1 MVTNTRK
8 KHGKPHNKTKSRKDI
23 YSFKLVQKLC
33 KKSANTFNSFEEEYE
48 KTHNPSHLGNVE
60 TELLKIFKEPYAPK
74 DVQPNT
80 DFYTYINYR
89 WIEQQK
95 ELAKTEKKF
104 YVQMDSFRI
113 VQEKVYKELV
123 DIINTYVSSNRGTK
137 KSNELKDCYHSFSKP
152 SDECIRKQVNM
163 YIDLLDEHIKEN
175 KLIEWLVYL
184 NKNDVVSW
192 GAPVSF
198 ALLSDLKNANTYR
211 CNISQPDL
219 TFYDYDLYIENEA
232 DDQNTKVYKKK
243 FTKNFKEY
251 LNKLFN
257 TFHLKI
263 NPEDI
268 IQMEY
273 ELMLMM
279 DCRSV
284 ANESPEYY
292 NRVTPSES
300 ISKYGFDWAKFAKLY
315 GFNEVPKFFICSNL
329 SYLKCIMTELTEKW
343 TTDKWRNY
351 FIYIGI
357 RQIIRFSYNYYK
369 TIHFPFFGE
378 FVSGQDTPYPSEI
391 YAIFGTSFCFNTLLC
406 NEYIDAN
413 KRQENM
419 DYVANMATD
428 FKRVFKRILSRNTWL
443 SPKTK
448 QYALLKLKHLK
459 IIIGSPKVLR
469 EDPLLD
475 YSSTDPWENILKIT
489 NWRSKQVVKLEGKHI
504 IDIPVIDWKEFKL
517 TGKQSYV
524 VNAYY
529 TPMENSIYIPLAY
542 LQKPFIDLDER
553 GIEYN
558 LAHIG
563 YTICH
568 ELGHSIDDM
577 GSKYDYKG
585 NLFNWW
591 TEQDRKMFNK
601 KVSDVIKQYE
611 TFASYDGIK
620 MDASL
625 STGENLA
632 DIAGLGICNE
642 YLRDFQDKNSDIAVI
657 RELSYKIFYIY
668 IAIANRQNIFKKA
681 IKSQLII
688 NPHPMNKYRTNCPLT
703 RLKIFRS
710 IFNIKK
716 GDKMYWHNTDTIW

>member
-1 MVTNTRK
+1 MVTK
-8 KHGKPHNKTKSRKDI
+8 KNKRFQNNKTRRDI
-23 YSFKLVQKLC
+23 YSFKMVKKLC
-33 KKSANTFNSFEEEYE
+33 KRSANTFNSFEEEYE
-48 KTHNPSHLGNVE
+48 KSFKGDYPKDVE
-60 TELLKIFKEPYAPK
+60 HELLKIFKEPYAPSGVK
-74 DVQPNT
+74 PNN

-89 WIEQQK
+89 WILQQK

-123 DIINTYVSSNRGTK
+123 DIINTYVSSNKGTK
-137 KSNELKDCYHSFSKP
+137 RSNELKDCYNSFSKP
-152 SDECIRKQVNM
+152 SDDCIRKQVHK
-163 YIDLLDEHIKEN
+163 YIDLLDEHIKGN
-175 KLIEWLVYL
+175 KLLEWLVYL
-184 NKNDVVSW
+184 NKNEVISW
-192 GAPVSF
+192 GAPLSF
-198 ALLSDLKNANTYR
+198 ALLSDLKNASIYR

-219 TFYDYDLYIENEA
+219 TFYDYELYIDNSEDNAE
-232 DDQNTKVYKKK
+232 TKTYKHKYKTEFKK
-243 FTKNFKEY
+243 Y
-251 LNKLFN
+251 LTKLFN

-263 NPEDI
+263 NPDEI
-268 IQMEY
+268 IQTEFD
-273 ELMLMM
+273 LMLMM

-284 ANESPEYY
+284 KNESPEYY
-292 NRVTPSES
+292 NRVTSSES
-300 ISKYGFDWAKFAKLY
+300 MSKYGFDWSSFAKLY
-315 GFNEVPKFFICSNL
+315 GFDVVPQFFICSNL
-329 SYLKCIMTELTEKW
+329 SYLKCIMKELTENW
-343 TTDKWRNY
+343 TTEKWRNY

-357 RQIIRFSYNYYK
+357 RQIIRFSYKYYK
-369 TIHFPFFGE
+369 EIHFPFFGE
-378 FVSGQDTPYPSEI
+378 FVAGQDTPYPSNI

-428 FKRVFKRILSRNTWL
+428 FKRVFKRILLRNTWL

-459 IIIGSPKVLR
+459 IIIGSPKILR
-469 EDPLLD
+469 EDPLLE

-489 NWRSKQVVKLEGKHI
+489 NWRSRQSVKLEGQPI

-542 LQKPFIDLDER
+542 LQKPFIDLEER

-577 GSKYDYKG
+577 GSQYDYKG

-591 TEQDRKMFNK
+591 TKEDKQKFKR

-632 DIAGLGICNE
+632 DIAGLAICNE
-642 YLRDFQDKNSDIAVI
+642 YLRDFQDKNKDIAVI

-710 IFNIKK
+710 IFKIKK